1 VDERAAMDATTTALI
16 IAIVGVAGTLS
27 ASVISQ
33 ILSARV
39 TREELALQRSHRQ
52 EDYDRE
58 RLEAVL
64 TQKRDCYISITSSSR
79 RYRVELMN
87 YLFAIKR
94 GPTDSETNGRLE
106 DARIAF
112 SVSFAE
118 AQLTGS
124 LPVLEAITSLRN
136 GLRDGYRAI
145 RELESEPS
153 RPDGSFTEVQKF
165 LLELWDTWPP
175 LHAAMRTDLGVVD

>member
-1 VDERAAMDATTTALI
+1 MDATTTALI

-27 ASVISQ
+27 ASVTSQ

-39 TREELALQRSHRQ
+39 RREEISLQRSHRQ

-58 RLEAVL
+58 RLETVL

-87 YLFAIKR
+87 YLFAIK
-94 GPTDSETNGRLE
+94 GGSTDSETNARLE

-124 LPVLEAITSLRN
+124 LPVLETITSLRN

-153 RPDGSFTEVQKF
+153 RSDGSFTEVQKF
-165 LLELWDTWPP
+165 LLELWDSWPP
-175 LHAAMRTDLGVVD
+175 LHDAMRTDLGVID

>member
-1 VDERAAMDATTTALI
+1 MDASTTALI

-27 ASVISQ
+27 ASVVSQ

-39 TREELALQRSHRQ
+39 RREELALQRSHHQ
-52 EDYDRE
+52 DDYARE
-58 RLEAVL
+58 RLEAVV

-87 YLFAIKR
+87 CLFAIKK
-94 GPTDSETNGRLE
+94 GPVDSETNARLE

-136 GLRDGYRAI
+136 GLREGYRAI

-153 RPDGSFTEVQKF
+153 RSDSSFAEVQKF
-165 LLELWDTWPP
+165 LLDLWDSWPP
-175 LHAAMRTDLGVVD
+175 LHAAMRRDLGVID